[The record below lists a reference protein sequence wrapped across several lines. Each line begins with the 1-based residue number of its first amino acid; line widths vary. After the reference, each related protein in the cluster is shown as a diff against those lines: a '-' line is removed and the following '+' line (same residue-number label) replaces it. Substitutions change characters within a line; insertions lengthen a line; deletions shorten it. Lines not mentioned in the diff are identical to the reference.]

1 MLFVNLLEGNQ
12 GLLRIRLQV
21 FKFAKSVVTTKRPV
35 IVYLYISIVVYQCPA
50 FFLKKIYLPK
60 KPSKNLPYCQSRG
73 KKGLFYEI
81 TGGLKP
87 KSGPPGQFKP
97 VKTQND
103 FTVASLIAGSSW
115 HSPTNGRPPGW
126 HSDPIHTIYEP
137 FILNICLTNH
147 PYIGYKYSVQ

>member
-21 FKFAKSVVTTKRPV
+21 FKFAKSVVITKRPV

-50 FFLKKIYLPK
+50 FFKKNFICQK
-60 KPSKNLPYCQSRG
+60 KPPKNLPYCQSRG

-87 KSGPPGQFKP
+87 KSRSPCQFKL
-97 VKTQND
+97 VKTQNN
-103 FTVASLIAGSSW
+103 FAVASLNSLGAASAHTRMAGLRD
-115 HSPTNGRPPGW
+115 G
-126 HSDPIHTIYEP
+126 
-137 FILNICLTNH
+137 ILT
-147 PYIGYKYSVQ
+147 PYTQSTSHLF